1 MPAPRRLTLLLAPG
15 LAAGLAGC
23 AEGGGAEVTKGPFDP
38 VYIGVE
44 SEVLDP
50 TLFRF
55 AAQMKGA
62 RAASDVETYAR
73 CAAAGYAVEKG
84 FGFVRHVRTDVNERG
99 GIWRADAVYT
109 ISPGLPRGLKTIDAE
124 VTVADCAE
132 QGIPTA

>member
-1 MPAPRRLTLLLAPG
+1 MTRPCPRAMLMATG
-15 LAAGLAGC
+15 LVAGLSACAGGTGET
-23 AEGGGAEVTKGPFDP
+23 ATQGPFDP
-38 VYIGVE
+38 VYLGVE

-50 TLFRF
+50 SLFRF
-55 AAQMKGA
+55 EVEMKGA
-62 RAASDVETYAR
+62 RSVEDAETYAR
-73 CAAAGYAVEKG
+73 CAAAGYAVQKG
-84 FGFVRHVRTDVNERG
+84 FGFARHVRTDVNERG

>member
-1 MPAPRRLTLLLAPG
+1 MRASRIPLAV
-15 LAAGLAGC
+15 LAAGLVAGLSAC
-23 AEGGGAEVTKGPFDP
+23 VEGDAAGVTQGPFDP
-38 VYIGVE
+38 VYMGVD

-50 TLFRF
+50 SLFRF
-55 AAQMKGA
+55 AAEMKGA
-62 RAASDVETYAR
+62 RASSDVETYAR

-84 FGFVRHVRTDVNERG
+84 FGFARHVRTDVNERG

-109 ISPGLPRGLKTIDAE
+109 ISPGLPRGLKTIEAE